1 LPQFLRCGQDG
12 SINGLSSVA
21 FGFAIGIAG
30 QRPDPVQH
38 PKLHASAS
46 INGVP
51 AIMRD
56 H

>member
-1 LPQFLRCGQDG
+1 VIADLKP
-12 SINGLSSVA
+12 VA
-21 FGFAIGIAG
+21 ADPACRSFGFAIGIAG